1 MKIGVDLDEVLADYL
16 SAVIDFHNASFA
28 SSLKKEDFVSYKFWE
43 VWGGTVDEAIDKI
56 YEFNKTDFFKK
67 IKPVPGSQ
75 ETLGFLKQNHELFVI
90 TSRQEDF
97 ANETKV
103 WLDEY
108 FPGVFQS
115 LHFTNKYSK
124 SGESRSKLSVCDE
137 LGIDILIE
145 DSLDYALEC
154 FSEKRKVFL
163 LDYSWNQSTNLPEKI
178 LRVDSWSDI
187 LKSLLGKF

>member
-16 SAVIDFHNASFA
+16 SAVIDFHNASFG

-43 VWGGTVDEAIDKI
+43 IWGGTVDEAIDKI

-75 ETLGFLKQNHELFVI
+75 EVLDVLKQNHELFVI
-90 TSRQEDF
+90 TSRQQDF
-97 ANETKV
+97 ANETKA
-103 WLDEY
+103 WLDEH
-108 FPGVFQS
+108 FPGVFQGV
-115 LHFTNKYSK
+115 HFTNKYSK

-137 LGIDILIE
+137 LEIDVLIE

-154 FSEKRKVFL
+154 LNEKRKVFL
-163 LDYSWNQSTNLPEKI
+163 LDYSWNQSTDLPEKI
-178 LRVDSWSDI
+178 SRVDSWPEILNNFSD
-187 LKSLLGKF
+187 KF